1 MTVEAGQAFPSFTA
15 QNQDGETVD
24 LGGYRGGGKMVV
36 FFYPR
41 AGTSG

>member
-1 MTVEAGQAFPSFTA
+1 MAIEAGQDFPSFAA
-15 QNQDGETVD
+15 QDQDGQTVD
-24 LGGYRGGGKMVV
+24 LNDYRGSDKLVV

>member
-1 MTVEAGQAFPSFTA
+1 MAGEVGAKFPSFTA

-24 LGGYRGGGKMVV
+24 LNDYRDGDKMVV

>member
-1 MTVEAGQAFPSFTA
+1 MAGDVGQPFPSFTA
-15 QNQDGETVD
+15 PNQDGEPVD
-24 LGGYRGGGKMVV
+24 LNAYRGGDKMVV

>member
-1 MTVEAGQAFPSFTA
+1 MAVTAGQPFPSFTA
-15 QNQDGETVD
+15 QNQDGESLNLVD
-24 LGGYRGGGKMVV
+24 YRGGDKMVV

>member
-1 MTVEAGQAFPSFTA
+1 MAGEVGQQFPSFTA
-15 QNQDGETVD
+15 PNQDGETVD
-24 LGGYRGGGKMVV
+24 LDRYRDDDKLVV

>member
-1 MTVEAGQAFPSFTA
+1 MTVATGEPFPSFTA
-15 QNQDGETVD
+15 QNQDGDTVD
-24 LGGYRGGGKMVV
+24 LGQYRGGDKMVV

>member
-1 MTVEAGQAFPSFTA
+1 MVQSGEAFPSFTA

-24 LGGYRGGGKMVV
+24 LNDYRGSDKMVV